1 MFSNTI
7 KETNEIQKVGRR
19 APGKG
24 WAFSPFFLRPYPIS
38 DQNTPMHLSLNH
50 PISDLNSYS
59 QETNDEKTKAN
70 PTLSD
75 STKPY
80 LVSQKGK
87 IYNQF
92 LTFCLSKVGR
102 IYSLYKLKSSPPPR
116 PRPPLGP
123 LRSMSPR

>member
-1 MFSNTI
+1 MRYKKSEEEPGERVGLFSI
-7 KETNEIQKVGRR
+7 FPET
-19 APGKG
+19 
-24 WAFSPFFLRPYPIS
+24 LPYFRS
-38 DQNTPMHLSLNH
+38 KYTPMHLSLNH

-59 QETNDEKTKAN
+59 QETNDEKTRAN

-102 IYSLYKLKSSPPPR
+102 IYSLYKLRRFPPPR
-116 PRPPLGP
+116 PFKVYEPAITQGATGKKFQV
-123 LRSMSPR
+123 LR